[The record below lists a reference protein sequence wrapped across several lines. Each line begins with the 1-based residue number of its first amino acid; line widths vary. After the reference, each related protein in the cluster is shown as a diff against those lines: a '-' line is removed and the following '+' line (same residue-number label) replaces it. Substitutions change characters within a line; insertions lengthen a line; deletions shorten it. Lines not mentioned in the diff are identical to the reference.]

1 VTEIP
6 HLFLKADE
14 LEILTGY
21 KRPHEQRRWLKA
33 HHWRFEPNA
42 AGYPCVARAY
52 FERRLVGEARTEEPI
67 LGEARTEEPPLPARH
82 NIAGVGRLRVVK

>member
-52 FERRLVGEARTEEPI
+52 FERRLVGEARTEEP
-67 LGEARTEEPPLPARH
+67 PLPARH